1 VVELGVKKLLYSKGA
16 SYMYLCKYVLIIV
29 VVLSYFVE
37 GHLPVAWGWE
47 NSPLEWSQVVIL
59 LIGALLSGKW
69 WQEAKS
75 AERYHHAHFFAWAI
89 PLWLLMAGR
98 EMSWGRVFYPVGLDT
113 ATGPYFLSVS
123 QLPYGP
129 IVYPVLT
136 IAIVIWLLAVI
147 KYKLYRVPYEL
158 FQQGRFPF
166 GEFLLVIFSFV
177 VANIAE
183 KHLNFEIMEE
193 IVECVA
199 YLSLILTAYQVK
211 IALSQNGNQIKR

>member
-1 VVELGVKKLLYSKGA
+1 MVELGVKKLFYNKGV
-16 SYMYLCKYVLIIV
+16 SYMYLCKYVLSII
-29 VVLSYFVE
+29 VVLSYFV
-37 GHLPVAWGWE
+37 GRHLPVSWGWE

-59 LIGALLSGKW
+59 LSGALLSGKW

-75 AERYHHAHFFAWAI
+75 AGRYHHAQFFAWAI

-98 EMSWGRVFYPVGLDT
+98 EMSWGRVFYPIGLDT

-129 IVYPVLT
+129 VVYPVL
-136 IAIVIWLLAVI
+136 AIVIVVWLLAVI
-147 KYKLYRVPYEL
+147 KHKLYRVPYEL

-177 VANIAE
+177 IANIAE

-211 IALSQNGNQIKR
+211 IALSQNDNRIKR

>member
-1 VVELGVKKLLYSKGA
+1 
-16 SYMYLCKYVLIIV
+16 MYLCKYILIMIV
-29 VVLSYFVE
+29 ILSYFI
-37 GHLPVAWGWE
+37 GSHFPPSWGWE

-59 LIGALLSGKW
+59 LSGALLSVKW
-69 WQEAKS
+69 RQEALS
-75 AERYHHAHFFAWAI
+75 AGRYHHARFFTWAI

-98 EMSWGRVFYPVGLDT
+98 EMSWGRVFYPVGIDA

-123 QLPYGP
+123 QLPYGS

-136 IAIVIWLLAVI
+136 VVIIMWLFVVT
-147 KYKLYRVPYEL
+147 KHKLYAIPYEL
-158 FQQGRFPF
+158 FKQGRFPV

-183 KHLNFEIMEE
+183 KLMHYEIMEE

-199 YLSLILTAYQVK
+199 YFSLILTAYRIKV
-211 IALSQNGNQIKR
+211 ALQQRINN